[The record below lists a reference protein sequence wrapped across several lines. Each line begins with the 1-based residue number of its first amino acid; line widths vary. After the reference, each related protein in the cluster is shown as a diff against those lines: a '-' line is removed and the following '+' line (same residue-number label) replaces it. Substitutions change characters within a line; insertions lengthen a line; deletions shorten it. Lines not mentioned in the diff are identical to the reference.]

1 MRKIALFAIALA
13 AITFGAGTQTV
24 NAETVTETKTPE
36 PIQVTV
42 AEGDTLSAIAERNN
56 TTYLRI
62 YYANEKIINPD
73 VINPGDVYRIP
84 AADEQLAERQLP
96 QPVAAVSAPAAQY
109 QAYAPT
115 SSAYRA
121 QSFAAPAAPQP
132 TYSAP
137 AVSGNDAKA
146 FIYARESGNN
156 PNATNPNGCY
166 GLGQDCNGVLRSQ
179 CGADYACQD
188 AYFDRYAANRY
199 GGWDG
204 AKAFWDA
211 NGWW

>member
-1 MRKIALFAIALA
+1 MRRIALFAIALT
-13 AITFGAGTQTV
+13 AIAIGAGTHTV
-24 NAETVTETKTPE
+24 NAESVHETKNPN
-36 PIQVTV
+36 PVQVTV
-42 AEGDTLSAIAERNN
+42 AEGDTLSVIAERNN

-62 YYANEKIINPD
+62 YYANEKITNPD

-84 AADEQLAERQLP
+84 AADEQLAERALP
-96 QPVAAVSAPAAQY
+96 QPVAVASAPVAHYQSYAPTAQTYQARTYTAPAASQ
-109 QAYAPT
+109 
-115 SSAYRA
+115 
-121 QSFAAPAAPQP
+121 PAF
-132 TYSAP
+132 SAP
-137 AVSGNDAKA
+137 AVGGSDAKA

-156 PNATNPNGCY
+156 PNATSPNGCY

-204 AKAFWDA
+204 AKAFWNA